1 MNSENNSTEQW
12 YKLNS
17 MSSVSA
23 YDLAQIIQHLYEIR
37 IGESLFNKL
46 PKEVK
51 HHFQK
56 ITENEAKENG

>member
-1 MNSENNSTEQW
+1 VNNKLEQW

-17 MSSVSA
+17 MSSISA
-23 YDLAQIIQHLYEIR
+23 YDLAQIIQHIYQLKID
-37 IGESLFNKL
+37 ESLFNTL

-56 ITENEAKENG
+56 ITETEAKEN

>member
-1 MNSENNSTEQW
+1 MNNKPEQW

-17 MSSVSA
+17 MSSINA
-23 YDLAQIIQHLYEIR
+23 YDLAQIIQHIYQIKIDEN
-37 IGESLFNKL
+37 LFNTL

-56 ITENEAKENG
+56 ITEAEAKEN